1 MPEMWTRGEGHDA
14 RLVER
19 LRGGCDLVGRDGEL
33 SALRAAL
40 SAHRLVTVTGAVGTG
55 KSSLARTALAPTPN
69 GPCRATVPVRW
80 HDGIPVGRRALTGR
94 IARALSASGPSQD
107 TTGTDVTAV
116 VRSFPPG
123 DVLLLLDD
131 VDPVHTECVGL
142 VQTLLMALPA
152 LRVLVTARRPLGL
165 GDEKVVHLGPL
176 RVDAAPARGGARER
190 AAERTPAP
198 SPAAELLL
206 SRARERGWS
215 EEAPDPAA
223 VAHVCRLLEGVPLA
237 LELAAARL
245 GECTLAELT
254 AHIEDDQC
262 RLADPAP
269 VLRRHRSLRTAVGAV
284 HALCEPA
291 ARTVWRRVS
300 VFAGP
305 FTEAAAVFVCADSG
319 LAPRDVPPALALLT
333 ATGVLQVLGD
343 PGAVR
348 RPRYRMARS
357 ARDFGTER
365 LTAAGELPL
374 TRDRHGVHFR
384 GVAAVAETLWNTGLQ
399 RQALQTVHEEH
410 DDLTALVRRGTG
422 LAGTAVTD
430 ADLRGPESTC
440 AEATAPDPAGP
451 DLAAPGPARPDLA
464 GPDLIGP
471 APARPDP
478 TGPDPADADLSG
490 ASPAGPDL
498 AGRAPARPDLAA
510 PAPARPDPTGPDP
523 ARADSTG
530 HAETALE
537 TVLHLWFWWAVHD
550 HAAEGSA
557 HLSALLP
564 RLPAGS
570 ALVARGRWL
579 AAWLC
584 AGEDPRGAQH
594 LLDLA
599 WPVAVLDGDE
609 ALVGRIAHV
618 HGILAW
624 ERGDVE
630 SAAAYY
636 REAADTVPIGAPGG
650 PPPMVSLAALAV
662 VQAHHIPAAAV
673 RTARR
678 ALAQETGGNDAWATA
693 LAHYAHALA
702 DHRAGRAGRARHR
715 ALRALADL
723 ESRVDAPRA
732 RTALRRLLASL
743 GPAAVPLRTPV
754 PQYRPP
760 ARPHAGL
767 LPRPAVRRTVPTA
780 LDQAE

>member
-55 KSSLARTALAPTPN
+55 KSSLARTVLAPTSY

-94 IARALSASGPSQD
+94 IARALSASGPPQD
-107 TTGTDVTAV
+107 ATGTDITAV

-176 RVDAAPARGGARER
+176 RGDAAPARGAARER
-190 AAERTPAP
+190 AAERTPAL

-245 GECTLAELT
+245 GECTLAELA

-365 LTAAGELPL
+365 LTAAGELPV

-399 RQALQTVHEEH
+399 RQALQAVHEEH

-422 LAGTAVTD
+422 LAGAAVTD
-430 ADLRGPESTC
+430 VDLRGPESTC
-440 AEATAPDPAGP
+440 AEATDPDPAGL
-451 DLAAPGPARPDLA
+451 DLAAPAPARPDLA
-464 GPDLIGP
+464 GTDPAAADPSGASPPGPDLIGP
-471 APARPDP
+471 APARPDLI
-478 TGPDPADADLSG
+478 GPP
-490 ASPAGPDL
+490 
-498 AGRAPARPDLAA
+498 PARPDLA
-510 PAPARPDPTGPDP
+510 GPDP
-523 ARADSTG
+523 ARADPTG

-537 TVLHLWFWWAVHD
+537 TVLHLWFWWTVHD

-564 RLPAGS
+564 RLPADS

-624 ERGDVE
+624 ERRDVE

-678 ALAQETGGNDAWATA
+678 ALAQETGRNDAWATA

-702 DHRAGRAGRARHR
+702 DHRAGRVGRARHR

-732 RTALRRLLASL
+732 RTALRRLLTSL
-743 GPAAVPLRTPV
+743 DPVAVPSRAPV

-767 LPRPAVRRTVPTA
+767 LPRPAGRRTVPTA
-780 LDQAE
+780 LDQVE

>member
-40 SAHRLVTVTGAVGTG
+40 SAHRLVTLTGAVGTG
-55 KSSLARTALAPTPN
+55 KSSLARTVLAPTSN
-69 GPCRATVPVRW
+69 GPCRAIVPVRW

-94 IARALSASGPSQD
+94 IARALSASGPPQD
-107 TTGTDVTAV
+107 ATGTDITAV

-176 RVDAAPARGGARER
+176 RVDAAPARGAARER
-190 AAERTPAP
+190 AAERTPAL

-245 GECTLAELT
+245 GECTLAELA

-305 FTEAAAVFVCADSG
+305 FTETAAVFVCADSG

-365 LTAAGELPL
+365 LTAAGELPV

-422 LAGTAVTD
+422 LAGAAATD
-430 ADLRGPESTC
+430 VDLRGPESTC
-440 AEATAPDPAGP
+440 AEATTPDPAGL
-451 DLAAPGPARPDLA
+451 DLAV
-464 GPDLIGP
+464 P
-471 APARPDP
+471 APARPDL
-478 TGPDPADADLSG
+478 TSTDPADADPSG
-490 ASPAGPDL
+490 ASPADPDL
-498 AGRAPARPDLAA
+498 IGTPPAHPDLTTPAPAHPGLTT

-523 ARADSTG
+523 ARTDSTR

-550 HAAEGSA
+550 HAGEGSA

-564 RLPAGS
+564 RLPADS

-624 ERGDVE
+624 ERRDVE

-662 VQAHHIPAAAV
+662 VQAHHTPAAAV

-678 ALAQETGGNDAWATA
+678 ALAQETGRNDAWATA

-743 GPAAVPLRTPV
+743 GPVAVPLPAPV

-780 LDQAE
+780 LDQVE